1 MGRELPGRRGQPWVP
16 GSPGRGHLVAAGV
29 AASAQGSRLAP
40 GLGGDGC
47 GPGTAARPGGQSYC
61 CPGHGIPGQ
70 AHPAPQYVGL
80 WDFQAHTDQ
89 ELSFQAG
96 DLLRVEVGGLWGAVL
111 LDAAGGALGQGY
123 VPHSYLAEKG
133 TVESEPWL
141 GRISCSEAPHRLQAE
156 DTPGAS
162 LVGASEKPGADYVLG
177 YSLCDPWRQP
187 VAPCGTQGPPHPAHP
202 LGLCVRPDSP
212 RAASSWGPGHE
223 RLRPL
228 QCGTGG
234 PCGCPLAWPRPPAG
248 CPSSRSITGPRV
260 CPTARGQRGAPVL
273 GSEGG
278 IPEGGLGGP
287 PLACVPAVPPARAQA
302 PAPREGWERLRGG
315 FTLCRKLGSGYPGE
329 AFEGLWKDQVRVAI
343 KVIARGDL
351 LHQHTFQAEVQ
362 AMKKLRHKHVL
373 APYAVASVGDPV
385 YIVTELMPRGSLLEL
400 LRGER
405 LAGGTQASSLG
416 THGRCPLETRDDAD
430 AHEEALPSRSWWASV
445 TGGRGH
451 VLLQSQHYTHRDL
464 AAGAPS
470 WGPTHLQA
478 GDFGRQAHQ
487 GPPAHAARSQV
498 PKHVKATNARVR
510 PERSPRPPALAA
522 LPAPEVPADGR
533 RPGLGSRAAV
543 WTPRLRARREW
554 DRPDALS
561 PGPRSIRSDV
571 RSFGILLHEILSRGQ
586 VPYPGMSNHEAFLR
600 VDSGYRVPCPPEGPP
615 AAHKLMLSCW
625 HRDPEQRP
633 CFRALQERLSSVTRY
648 EDPL

>member
-1 MGRELPGRRGQPWVP
+1 M
-16 GSPGRGHLVAAGV
+16 
-29 AASAQGSRLAP
+29 GSR
-40 GLGGDGC
+40 
-47 GPGTAARPGGQSYC
+47 ARPTRGPSTWASGTST
-61 CPGHGIPGQ
+61 PR
-70 AHPAPQYVGL
+70 
-80 WDFQAHTDQ
+80 TDQ
-89 ELSFQAG
+89 ELSFRAG

-123 VPHSYLAEKG
+123 VPHSYLAKKG

-141 GRISCSEAPHRLQAE
+141 
-156 DTPGAS
+156 
-162 LVGASEKPGADYVLG
+162 
-177 YSLCDPWRQP
+177 
-187 VAPCGTQGPPHPAHP
+187 
-202 LGLCVRPDSP
+202 
-212 RAASSWGPGHE
+212 
-223 RLRPL
+223 
-228 QCGTGG
+228 
-234 PCGCPLAWPRPPAG
+234 
-248 CPSSRSITGPRV
+248 
-260 CPTARGQRGAPVL
+260 
-273 GSEGG
+273 
-278 IPEGGLGGP
+278 
-287 PLACVPAVPPARAQA
+287 ARAQA
-302 PAPREGWERLRGG
+302 PAPREGWERLWGE

-329 AFEGLWKDQVRVAI
+329 AFEGVWKDQVRVAI
-343 KVIARGDL
+343 KVSDL

-373 APYAVASVGDPV
+373 VPYAVASVGDPV

-400 LRGER
+400 LR
-405 LAGGTQASSLG
+405 
-416 THGRCPLETRDDAD
+416 D

-487 GPPAHAARSQV
+487 
-498 PKHVKATNARVR
+498 
-510 PERSPRPPALAA
+510 
-522 LPAPEVPADGR
+522 
-533 RPGLGSRAAV
+533 
-543 WTPRLRARREW
+543 
-554 DRPDALS
+554 
-561 PGPRSIRSDV
+561 
-571 RSFGILLHEILSRGQ
+571 
-586 VPYPGMSNHEAFLR
+586 GMSNHEAFLR